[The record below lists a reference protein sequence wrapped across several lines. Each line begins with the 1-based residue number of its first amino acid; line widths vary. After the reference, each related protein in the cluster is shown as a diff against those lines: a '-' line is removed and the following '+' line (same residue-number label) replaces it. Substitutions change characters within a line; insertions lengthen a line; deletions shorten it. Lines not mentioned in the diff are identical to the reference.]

1 MFTCDPEKHS
11 ISNPNHPQHQ
21 HTQPRRHRLIHIY
34 KYNQLR
40 IVWTLNTI
48 FMDNFLTH
56 QIITT
61 HSLINVINIPIY
73 AVFVM
78 PWRMGNLNFE
88 CHEDAAV

>member
-40 IVWTLNTI
+40 IVWTFNTI
-48 FMDNFLTH
+48 FYGQFSYTSNHHDT
-56 QIITT
+56 
-61 HSLINVINIPIY
+61 
-73 AVFVM
+73 FVNKCDKDSNTCSFCNAM
-78 PWRMGNLNFE
+78 EYWKLEF
-88 CHEDAAV
+88 